1 MRRWH
6 LAERKHLV
14 LIRLSQFSPSDSKD
28 GTTNCALQELVSGAM
43 QVMQMDEQTPQ
54 LRSGSTGLN
63 RFVILTLET

>member
-6 LAERKHLV
+6 LV
-14 LIRLSQFSPSDSKD
+14 MIGLSQSSPSGSKD
-28 GTTNCALQELVSGAM
+28 GTTNQAVSGTM

-63 RFVILTLET
+63 QFVILTLEA